1 MLEWV
6 RAALRVQD
14 ETDTICHAKA
24 RAKEK
29 DRVTRQELAAIF
41 ADDLDLTVLHKR
53 TAARGSKPR

>member
-14 ETDTICHAKA
+14 ETDTICCAAGRA
-24 RAKEK
+24 REQ

-41 ADDLDLTVLHKR
+41 ADDLDLTVLHKH
-53 TAARGSKPR
+53 TAARGTKPR